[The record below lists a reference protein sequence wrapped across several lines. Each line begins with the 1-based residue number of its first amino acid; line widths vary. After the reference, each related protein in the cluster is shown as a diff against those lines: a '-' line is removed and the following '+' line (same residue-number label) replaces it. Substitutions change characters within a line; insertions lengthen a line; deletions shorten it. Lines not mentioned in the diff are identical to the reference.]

1 MEQPCLLRRNR
12 FWRDG
17 PNTLTVSSTAPL
29 QSTTQPFNTF
39 HKLVNLELD
48 SPPTT
53 EEVVKALKE
62 MSTEKAPESD
72 AIPANVFKAGGLAC
86 LTRSSTSFSPSCT
99 KSDYLESLEK
109 PQSSTSTSAK
119 ETGIPATVIAI
130 SLFSPFPARFQPAC
144 CSTASSNI
152 WGKVSSLR
160 ASAASAQVKERST

>member
-39 HKLVNLELD
+39 HKPVNLELD

-72 AIPANVFKAGGLAC
+72 AIPADVYKAGGLSC
-86 LTRSSTSFSPSCT
+86 LMRSSTSFSPSCT
-99 KSDYLESLEK
+99 KSNYLKSSENR
-109 PQSSTSTSAK
+109 QSSTSTSAK
-119 ETGIPATVIAI
+119 ETGIPATIIAI
-130 SLFSPFPARFQPAC
+130 SLFSPFPARF
-144 CSTASSNI
+144 
-152 WGKVSSLR
+152 
-160 ASAASAQVKERST
+160 